1 MWSSD
6 STKGIHWEA
15 RRGTPKEACDYCKK
29 GDQRK
34 GEWESDKDLGKNFGR
49 NSLFWEDG
57 TLSNQGKR
65 TDIAGMCAALKAGK
79 CMLHLALS
87 RYRAKSD
94 RRNSQSRR
102 AIALL
107 AAGTPTQRAFHTEAD
122 DDETAA
128 EDATAAADEAAE
140 FEADV

>member
-1 MWSSD
+1 
-6 STKGIHWEA
+6 
-15 RRGTPKEACDYCKK
+15 
-29 GDQRK
+29 
-34 GEWESDKDLGKNFGR
+34 
-49 NSLFWEDG
+49 
-57 TLSNQGKR
+57 
-65 TDIAGMCAALKAGK
+65 MCAALKAGK

-128 EDATAAADEAAE
+128 EDANAAADEAAE